1 MDVVLELL
9 GERETRVLKTVVAQY
24 IVTGEPVGSRLVA
37 KLSGLNL
44 SSASIR
50 NLMMD
55 LEERGFLQQP
65 HTSAGRLPTPQG
77 FRYYVDHI
85 LPVQELGSAVREK
98 IQAAFAPPVSEP
110 QDLFR
115 QASRVLSM
123 VSGHPALVLAPRP
136 QGMRLKHVQF
146 ISLSGDG
153 VLTVLVSQDDQVQTR
168 FVRGDIRYSQDL
180 LDRFSNYLNE
190 LGQNLTLGELRQ
202 EILAKME
209 EDKNFFD
216 RMASQALSLSRQVLQ
231 SDDEEEL
238 YIEGTSQI
246 LDYPEFAEDVAK
258 MRTMFRAFEEK
269 HRLIT
274 LLDQTLA
281 AQGVQIIIGPSEQF
295 PEMQL
300 SLVASSYGSLS
311 SPLGCLGIIGPM
323 RMDYAR
329 LSALP
334 TARRHRVQRGGD
346 SEPERQ
352 DGRDPLARPQLRDAP
367 VVGLSAGATEAVQ
380 LPLRP
385 EGHGHAEDQEA
396 ERCGPSGHGAAG
408 GQRLQQGR
416 DEARERVEGNLSRK

>member
-1 MDVVLELL
+1 MNMVMELL
-9 GERETRVLKTVVAQY
+9 GVRDTRVLKTVVAQY

-37 KLSGLNL
+37 KISGLNL

-55 LEERGFLQQP
+55 LEERGYLQQP
-65 HTSAGRLPTPQG
+65 HTSAGRLPTPKG

-85 LPVQELGSAVREK
+85 LPIQELGASVREK
-98 IQAAFAPPVSEP
+98 IRAAFAPPSSEP

-115 QASRVLSM
+115 QASRVLSA

-136 QGMRLKHVQF
+136 QGMRLKHIQF
-146 ISLSGDG
+146 IGLSSDG
-153 VLTVLVSQDDQVQTR
+153 ILTILVSQDNQVQTR
-168 FVRGDIRYSQDL
+168 FVRGDTRYSQDL

-190 LGQNLTLGELRQ
+190 LCQNLTLGESRQ
-202 EILAKME
+202 KILAQME
-209 EDKNFFD
+209 EEKNLFDK
-216 RMASQALSLSRQVLQ
+216 MVSQALNLSRQALQ

-258 MRTMFRAFEEK
+258 MRTMFQAFEEK

-274 LLDQTLA
+274 LLDRTLA
-281 AQGVQIIIGPSEQF
+281 AQGLQIIISPSDDF

-300 SLVASSYGSLS
+300 SLVASSYGALH

-329 LSALP
+329 LVP
-334 TARRHRVQRGGD
+334 IVRYTAAMVTDLLNQR
-346 SEPERQ
+346 Q
-352 DGRDPLARPQLRDAP
+352 
-367 VVGLSAGATEAVQ
+367 T
-380 LPLRP
+380 
-385 EGHGHAEDQEA
+385 
-396 ERCGPSGHGAAG
+396 
-408 GQRLQQGR
+408 
-416 DEARERVEGNLSRK
+416 